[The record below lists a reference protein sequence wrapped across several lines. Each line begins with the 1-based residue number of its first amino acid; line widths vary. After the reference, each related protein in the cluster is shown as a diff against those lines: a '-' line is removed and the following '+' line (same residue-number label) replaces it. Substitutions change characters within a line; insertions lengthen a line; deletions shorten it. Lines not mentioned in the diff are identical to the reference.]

1 MPENNDPAHN
11 PKPEALPGEFDFA
24 QPPVEIPR
32 VRKHSLKNHP
42 TPALQPVQGI
52 PPAARELEREAPPL
66 SSAEARPE
74 YQPDPRHDD
83 DAEKNDEI
91 KITEPARPASS
102 TSTAA
107 AKPPGSTFTRPT
119 PTTSK
124 PTASPHG
131 TRPATLY
138 YSSGARKD
146 KAETSP
152 MKTTPSASPAPSTST
167 PSTTAARPTAST
179 LRAASVVD
187 YRTNVE
193 RQSREQKSVG
203 DILSIIVYTL
213 IGLFVVGASL
223 SAYGANVVFK
233 QLRQQ
238 SVTVSDL
245 DARLSAQNSALAD
258 QLKTTMTTLSEAQA
272 QIGREQELILKQ
284 QETINKLISA
294 TQDNSA
300 ALKSER
306 ATRAEETSSIRA
318 RLRDLEY
325 RGPTTQKY

>member
-1 MPENNDPAHN
+1 MPENNLPAPN
-11 PKPEALPGEFDFA
+11 PKPEALPGEFDFT
-24 QPPVEIPR
+24 QPPVDIPR
-32 VRKHSLKNHP
+32 VRKRSLKSQ
-42 TPALQPVQGI
+42 PAPSLQPVQGI

-66 SSAEARPE
+66 SSAQAKPE

-83 DAEKNDEI
+83 DAEKNAEV
-91 KITEPARPASS
+91 KITEPSRPAPSP
-102 TSTAA
+102 TTT

-119 PTTSK
+119 PTTASK

-138 YSSGARKD
+138 YSSGARKN
-146 KAETSP
+146 KEESPP

-167 PSTTAARPTAST
+167 PSAAPARST
-179 LRAASVVD
+179 PSTVRAASVVD

-203 DILSIIVYTL
+203 DLLSIIVYTL
-213 IGLFVVGASL
+213 IGLFVIGASL
-223 SAYGANVVFK
+223 SGYGTYVIFK

-245 DARLSAQNSALAD
+245 DARLSAQNSALAT
-258 QLKTTMTTLSEAQA
+258 QLQTTVTTLSEAQA

-284 QETINKLISA
+284 QETINKLIA
-294 TQDNSA
+294 AAQDNA
-300 ALKSER
+300 AAIRTER
-306 ATRAEETSSIRA
+306 ATRADETASIRE